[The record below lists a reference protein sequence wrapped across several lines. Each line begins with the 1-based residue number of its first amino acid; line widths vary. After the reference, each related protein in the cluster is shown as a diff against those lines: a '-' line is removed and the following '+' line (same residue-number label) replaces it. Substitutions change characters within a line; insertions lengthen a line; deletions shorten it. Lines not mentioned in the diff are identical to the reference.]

1 MKYKVYV
8 ETSFISY
15 LVGRLKT
22 DLITLQRQL
31 SSQLWWQRKRNEFQL
46 FASQAVYR
54 ECIRGDAEMVQ
65 ERLAL
70 LEEVALLP
78 LTGEILE
85 LAERLV
91 APAGPLSKKSADD
104 AIHIAAATVYGCE
117 FLLTWNFKHINNAF
131 IRPEIER
138 IIASHGYRPP
148 NICSADEL
156 MGSDEPEG

>member
-54 ECIRGDAEMVQ
+54 ECIRGTP
-65 ERLAL
+65 RWC
-70 LEEVALLP
+70 
-78 LTGEILE
+78 
-85 LAERLV
+85 
-91 APAGPLSKKSADD
+91 KSGWRFSRKLR
-104 AIHIAAATVYGCE
+104 YC
-117 FLLTWNFKHINNAF
+117 
-131 IRPEIER
+131 P
-138 IIASHGYRPP
+138 
-148 NICSADEL
+148 
-156 MGSDEPEG
+156 